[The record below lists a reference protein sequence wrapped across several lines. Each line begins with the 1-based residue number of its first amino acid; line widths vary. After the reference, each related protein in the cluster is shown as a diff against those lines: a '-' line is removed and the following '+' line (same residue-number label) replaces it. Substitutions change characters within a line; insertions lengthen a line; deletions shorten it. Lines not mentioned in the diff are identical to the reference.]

1 MMEESIRPFDPGLA
15 GVSGSIETLVE
26 SGPKG
31 PGLSDKPGDDGLPGV
46 QAILGKPDEPT
57 DLPRPVGPPGEPNIV
72 VNNKLGPIGMPGS
85 ARLLEMSKMYTDRTK
100 ELFTGLI
107 DRPLLTDQLLQR
119 PPFRFLHDIVKI
131 TIQNTGFLMNNFT
144 NEEMDVSTITDKT
157 AKASFLKTLIKA
169 LNDDGSLKNVKV
181 GKIIAG
187 KEPEMT
193 NLMLQKLAIDAA
205 AYRDSKLK
213 DTAKEEK
220 QKKEKKAHKKEQN
233 NKGVERKTNHNES
246 RKVERDKR
254 HSSKSKEKR
263 KKESE
268 NKPMII
274 KQTVDNNKRKDS
286 TDEGHFKDVAPET
299 SPVKMEQMI
308 HTDQEPAAT
317 TKTEDS
323 VIVDNI
329 INETEQPLVSPAL
342 REQPRL
348 STSSGRP
355 RTSLSRLGTAAAR
368 PAPPKIKKKRV
379 EEIER
384 KPEIRISSQID
395 HEIIFSFFACMNIA
409 QLNRRIVATAVSLRT
424 PNYSTALSIRYEAVK
439 FILKSDQPAPYR
451 SQFPTI
457 DVRIF
462 QLINRF
468 AVGQNIK
475 TSGLIVGERKQSDE
489 YFIVQDEP
497 LYDQTDQTNADE
509 LIIEEHG
516 SLVRKILET
525 KKGLEDQIS
534 KEAYNAAISVFD
546 ENDQAK
552 SQQELADLQKTM
564 QQITQTTH
572 LFARFLDNAQEDAE
586 SMFKEMEDWRLES
599 TKNLRDLQERK
610 ANAEGTSE
618 NLLLRLNQ
626 LDEQIK
632 EVKNA
637 IVQTKAKV
645 IANEDKIRILVN
657 NI

>member
-1 MMEESIRPFDPGLA
+1 
-15 GVSGSIETLVE
+15 
-26 SGPKG
+26 
-31 PGLSDKPGDDGLPGV
+31 
-46 QAILGKPDEPT
+46 
-57 DLPRPVGPPGEPNIV
+57 
-72 VNNKLGPIGMPGS
+72 
-85 ARLLEMSKMYTDRTK
+85 MSKMYTDRTK
-100 ELFTGLI
+100 ELFAGLI
-107 DRPLLTDQLLQR
+107 DRPLLTDQLLLR

-233 NKGVERKTNHNES
+233 NTGVERKTNHNES

-384 KPEIRISSQID
+384 KPEI
-395 HEIIFSFFACMNIA
+395 
-409 QLNRRIVATAVSLRT
+409 
-424 PNYSTALSIRYEAVK
+424 
-439 FILKSDQPAPYR
+439 
-451 SQFPTI
+451 
-457 DVRIF
+457 
-462 QLINRF
+462 
-468 AVGQNIK
+468 
-475 TSGLIVGERKQSDE
+475 
-489 YFIVQDEP
+489 
-497 LYDQTDQTNADE
+497 